1 MKSMREYTPVTLIF
15 QSQKELDLMLNLAD
29 HYDQIGD
36 ILGGKYRDFLI
47 DVADCLTEDN
57 ILESIHLKK
66 GTFDPKEFKQIAD
79 PTFFSDGVKFD

>member
-15 QSQKELDLMLNLAD
+15 QSQDELDFMLELAN

-57 ILESIHLKK
+57 ILENINLKK
-66 GTFDPKEFKQIAD
+66 GTFDPKEFKKIAD
-79 PTFFSDGVKFD
+79 ASFFSDGVKFD